1 MSSSTCEDDFMHC
14 TQYKDHGF
22 RGASPSIGVI
32 EKSYRGIER
41 RMTPFNKDSFSVSF
55 ESMSIRTQFSD
66 SLTEA
71 NIYPPYMMGYGQ
83 PPQDYAMG
91 SSSTDEDYGMFNY
104 SLSA

>member
-41 RMTPFNKDSFSVSF
+41 TM
-55 ESMSIRTQFSD
+55 E
-66 SLTEA
+66 
-71 NIYPPYMMGYGQ
+71 PYN
-83 PPQDYAMG
+83 
-91 SSSTDEDYGMFNY
+91 ED
-104 SLSA
+104 LL